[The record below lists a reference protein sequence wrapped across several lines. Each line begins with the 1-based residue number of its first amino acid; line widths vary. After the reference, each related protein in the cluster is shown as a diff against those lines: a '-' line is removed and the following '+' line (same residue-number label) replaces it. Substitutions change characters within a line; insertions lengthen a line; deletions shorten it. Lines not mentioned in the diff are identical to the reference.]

1 MLFEKIKLID
11 ENFEIKE
18 NMYLQTQ
25 NDTITYIG
33 DKPPKNYL
41 GEKIKGKGKLLAP
54 GFYNTHCHVPMTL
67 LRGYGEDLPLDRWLH
82 EKMFPFEAKLT
93 PTDIYYGTL
102 LGIMEMISSG
112 VVSFSDM
119 YFNILDIAKACTD
132 AGIKANISHGLA
144 AFSDD
149 TRLKNLSGYKDTL
162 SLIEYAKDTTGLII
176 ADCGLHAEYTSLE
189 HFVKEVAEFAKSNN
203 LIVHTHISESES
215 EHNDC
220 KKRHSGRT
228 PVKYFKD
235 CGIFENRVQAAHC
248 IYIEDEDAEIIKNSD
263 SSISH
268 CISSN
273 LKLGSGIAPIY
284 KFHNMGINVVT
295 ATDGAASNN
304 NLNILEESHIAAL
317 VAKSITKNPLALNA
331 VTVLKMGT
339 INGARAQGRYNCG
352 CLKTGNKA
360 DMIMF
365 DLDKPHLTPDHDT
378 ISNIIYSA
386 QHTDVCMNM
395 INGKIVYKDGEFLTV
410 DAEKIKREVITRQ
423 ERIVKQLQK

>member
-1 MLFEKIKLID
+1 MLFEKIKLVD
-11 ENFEIKE
+11 ENFEIRE
-18 NMYLQTQ
+18 NMYLQTE
-25 NDTITYIG
+25 NDKIVYIG
-33 DKPPKNYL
+33 DKAPNDYKGERIN
-41 GEKIKGKGKLLAP
+41 GEKKLLSP
-54 GFYNTHCHVPMTL
+54 GFYNTHCHVPMTM

-93 PTDIYYGTL
+93 ASDCYYGTM

-119 YFNILDIAKACTD
+119 YFNIIDIAKACVD
-132 AGIKANISHGLA
+132 AGIRANISHGLA

-149 TRLKNLSGYKDTL
+149 TKLKELKGYKDTL
-162 SLIEYAKDTTGLII
+162 SLIDYAKTTDSLII

-189 HFVKEVAEFAKSNN
+189 HFVKEVAEFAKSEN
-203 LIVHTHISESES
+203 LIVHTHISESLD
-215 EHNDC
+215 EHEAC
-220 KKRHSGRT
+220 KKRHEGRT

-235 CGIFENRVQAAHC
+235 CGLFDNRVQAAHC

-284 KFHNMGINVVT
+284 KFHNMGINVVV

-304 NLNILEESHIAAL
+304 NLNILEETHIAAL
-317 VAKSITKNPLALNA
+317 VAKGLTKNPLALNA
-331 VTVLKMGT
+331 NTMLRIGT
-339 INGARAQGRYNCG
+339 INGAKAQGRYDCG
-352 CLKTGNKA
+352 SLKVGNKA

-365 DLDKPHLTPDHDT
+365 DLDKPHLTPDYDT
-378 ISNIIYSA
+378 IANIIYSA

-395 INGKIVYKDGEFLTV
+395 INGKIVYKDGEFLTI
-410 DAEKIKREVITRQ
+410 DAEKIKNEVKTRQ
-423 ERIVKQLQK
+423 QRIVKELL

>member
-11 ENFEIKE
+11 ENFEIKKD
-18 NMYLQTQ
+18 MYLKTE
-25 NDTITYIG
+25 NDRITYIG
-33 DKPPKNYL
+33 DKPPEDYT
-41 GEKIKGKGKLLAP
+41 GEKINGEKKLLSP

-67 LRGYGEDLPLDRWLH
+67 LRGYGEDLTLDRWLH
-82 EKMFPFEAKLT
+82 EKIFPFEAKL
-93 PTDIYYGTL
+93 DVSDFYYGTM

-119 YFNILDIAKACTD
+119 YFNIMEIAKACVD
-132 AGIKANISHGLA
+132 AGIRANISHGLS

-149 TRLKNLSGYKDTL
+149 TKLKNLSGYKDTL
-162 SLIEYAKDTTGLII
+162 DLIEYAEETSSLII

-189 HFVKEVAEFAKSNN
+189 HFVKEVAEFAKSKN
-203 LIVHTHISESES
+203 LIVHTHISESLS
-215 EHNDC
+215 EHESC

-235 CGIFENRVQAAHC
+235 CGIFDSRVQAAHC
-248 IYIEDEDAEIIKNSD
+248 VYIEDEDAEIIKKSD

-284 KFHNMGINVVT
+284 KFHNMGINVVV

-304 NLNILEESHIAAL
+304 NLNILEETHIAAL
-317 VAKSITKNPLALNA
+317 VAKGITKNPLALNA
-331 VTVLKMGT
+331 STVLKMGT
-339 INGARAQGRYNCG
+339 INGAAAQGRFDCG
-352 CLKTGNKA
+352 SLKVGNKA

-365 DLDKPHLTPDHDT
+365 DLDKPHLTPDYDT

-386 QHTDVCMNM
+386 QHTDICMNM
-395 INGKIVYKDGEFLTV
+395 VNGKIIYKDGEFLTI
-410 DAEKIKREVITRQ
+410 DAERIKSEVSERQ
-423 ERIVKQLQK
+423 QRIVQRLST